1 MTCSN
6 MSFPIYSFTSSK
18 VGVGL
23 KVEEMLSKALFVES
37 GITILFHALHEE
49 NNAITVLYVSIDDS
63 RFHVSNSPQFM
74 ILNYS
79 MQ

>member
-49 NNAITVLYVSIDDS
+49 NNAITVL
-63 RFHVSNSPQFM
+63 
-74 ILNYS
+74 
-79 MQ
+79 